1 MIRLNHSEESSTLF
15 LEISEKLRKE
25 DYEEFVQV
33 VESMLQKHGKIRMLV
48 EMRDFH
54 GWVAGALWEDIK
66 FDVRH
71 FNDIERLALIGD
83 KQWQKG
89 MAVFC
94 KPFKSQS
101 ALLRRVRSPAGRG
114 LDRSKGLMPVHDT

>member
-1 MIRLNHSEESSTLF
+1 MIRLSHSEESSTLF

-25 DYEEFVQV
+25 DYEEFIQV

-54 GWVAGALWEDIK
+54 GWDAGALWEDIK

-94 KPFKSQS
+94 KPFTK
-101 ALLRRVRSPAGRG
+101 AKVRYFDASEVRQAGVWIEV
-114 LDRSKGLMPVHDT
+114 KG